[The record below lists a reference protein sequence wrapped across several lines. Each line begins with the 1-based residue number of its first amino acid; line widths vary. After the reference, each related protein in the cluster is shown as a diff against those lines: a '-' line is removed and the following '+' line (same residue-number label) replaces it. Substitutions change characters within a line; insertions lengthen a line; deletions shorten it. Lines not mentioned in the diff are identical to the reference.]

1 MRTASARHAGFTLI
15 ELLVVVAIIAI
26 LIAILMPSLGRAR
39 AQSQKVA
46 CGSNMRQLALSLYMY
61 AQENGNTLPPTRGP
75 DPQGNNVFWPAFI
88 TADAK
93 GDSGIMKIRFNDVW
107 GYAGTT
113 AARRTPFWCS
123 QDPRTTTTTAG
134 QPVSVNP
141 DDGKGVSYMAVRGRI
156 DQSISG
162 YGSVL
167 GHKLTEIAVPT
178 DAAMLIEA
186 WTATGAYMTVDE
198 LNDSSYQTNTLLA
211 IRYRHIDMANVVY
224 TDGHVDAISVNK
236 TPLRPTASRPNSFW
250 GFVRN
255 GWGY

>member
-1 MRTASARHAGFTLI
+1 MRTASARQSGFTLI

-46 CGSNMRQLALSLYMY
+46 CGSNMRQLALSMYMY
-61 AQENGNTLPPTRGP
+61 AQENGNTLPPARGP
-75 DPQGNNVFWPAFI
+75 DPQGYSVFWPAFL
-88 TADAK
+88 TAGPN
-93 GDSGIMKIRFNDVW
+93 GDSGIMKIRYNDVW

-123 QDPRTTTTTAG
+123 QDPRTTTVGLG

-141 DDGKGVSYMAVRGRI
+141 DDGKGVSYIASRGRI

-162 YGSVL
+162 YGTVL
-167 GHKLTEIAVPT
+167 GHKLTEIVAPT
-178 DAAMLIEA
+178 DASMLIEG
-186 WTATGAYMTVDE
+186 WNGTGAIMTCNE
-198 LNDSSYQTNTLLA
+198 LSDSSYQNETLLP

-224 TDGHVDAISVNK
+224 VDGHVDAISYGK
-236 TPLRPTASRPNSFW
+236 PPLRPTASQPNSFW